1 MRYQRGVAERCDV
14 VDQNIALFDAVE
26 TIRKELKVSM

>member
-1 MRYQRGVAERCDV
+1 MGVVERCDV

-26 TIRKELKVSM
+26 TIGKELKVSM